1 MNIGFIGS
9 GKVGFSLGKYF
20 SINNLNVTGYYSK
33 TLTSAIEAASFTDS
47 KFYTSIETLISNCDI
62 IFITTNDSSIS
73 YIVDDIVDFDIRDK
87 IICHCSG
94 SYSSEIL
101 NHIKRFGAFPYSI
114 HPIYAFSNKY
124 ESYKKLNRATFS
136 IEGDELYLNYLKN
149 MLQKLGNEVIV
160 LSKDQK
166 TSYHLSCAIASNL
179 VTSLLHV
186 SKDIFCNL
194 GFSEDIW
201 VKALM
206 PLIENNV
213 NNIKNS
219 GIENSLTGAISRK
232 DFSTVENHIQSI
244 PKEYKP
250 IYIELSNHLARVC
263 ENYNNEDFEKLH
275 SILGGYFYEKKH
287 RNF

>member
-20 SINNLNVTGYYSK
+20 SINNLNVIGYYSK
-33 TLTSAIEAASFTDS
+33 TLTSALEAASFTES
-47 KFYTSIETLISNCDI
+47 KFYISIETLISHCNI

-73 YIVDDIVDFDIRDK
+73 TIVDEIINFDLRDK

-124 ESYKKLNRATFS
+124 ESYKYLKSATFS
-136 IEGDELYLNYLKN
+136 IEGDDLYLDYLKN
-149 MLQKLGNEVIV
+149 MLQSLGNEVIV
-160 LSKDQK
+160 LSNNQK

-179 VTSLLHV
+179 VTSLLHI

-194 GFSEDIW
+194 GFNEEIW
-201 VKALM
+201 IKALM
-206 PLIENNV
+206 PLIENNIH
-213 NNIKNS
+213 NIKTF

-232 DFSTVENHIQSI
+232 DFSTVEKHLISI
-244 PKEYKP
+244 PSDYKQ
-250 IYIELSNHLARVC
+250 IYVELSNHLAKIC
-263 ENYNNEDFEKLH
+263 ENYNNEDLKKLH
-275 SILGGYFYEKKH
+275 SIFRRITL
-287 RNF
+287 

>member
-20 SINNLNVTGYYSK
+20 SINNLNVIGYYSK
-33 TLTSAIEAASFTDS
+33 TLSSAIEAASFTES
-47 KFYTSIETLISNCDI
+47 KFYTSMETLISHCNI

-73 YIVDDIVDFDIRDK
+73 HIVDEISNFDIRNK

-124 ESYKKLNRATFS
+124 ESYKKLSSAIFS
-136 IEGDELYLNYLKN
+136 IEGDELHLDYLKN
-149 MLQKLGNEVIV
+149 MLQELGNEVIV
-160 LSKDQK
+160 ISQNQK

-179 VTSLLHV
+179 ITSLLHI
-186 SKDIFCNL
+186 SKEIFCDL
-194 GFSEDIW
+194 GFNEETW
-201 VKALM
+201 LTALM

-213 NNIKNS
+213 NNIKNF
-219 GIENSLTGAISRK
+219 GIQNSLTGAISRK
-232 DFSTVENHIQSI
+232 DFSTIEKHIESI
-244 PKEYKP
+244 PSEYKQ
-250 IYIELSNHLARVC
+250 IYIELSNHLARIC
-263 ENYNNEDFEKLH
+263 ENYNNEDFKKLH
-275 SILGGYFYEKKH
+275 SILGG
-287 RNF
+287 